1 MKHDALKIQ
10 MRRQAEQ
17 LSSSAYQ
24 SNSLRI
30 LRCTAHAMAS
40 GPGGLRFVPGDKPW
54 LEGLSLFPRQYATPT
69 TTL

>member
-1 MKHDALKIQ
+1 MKHDALEVQ
-10 MRRQAEQ
+10 MCHLAEQ
-17 LSSSAYQ
+17 SSSISCQ
-24 SNSLRI
+24 QNILRI

-40 GPGGLRFVPGDKPW
+40 GPGGLHFVPGAKPW

>member
-10 MRRQAEQ
+10 MCRQAEQ
-17 LSSSAYQ
+17 LCSSAYQ
-24 SNSLRI
+24 SNILRI

-40 GPGGLRFVPGDKPW
+40 GPGGLCFVPDDKPW
-54 LEGLSLFPRQYATPT
+54 LEGLSLFPRQYATAT